1 MIKYIISHP
10 IQYQVPLIRYLSKK
24 IKIEVAYRS
33 NISLKPFYDKEF
45 DKNVVIQKNLIKG
58 YKNYFLKHIGSNK
71 VNAIFPITTEFKSLF
86 SDNTKIIWLHGIKN
100 WYNLIVIVISKFHN
114 KKVFV
119 RDEINNLKKRS
130 FLNKFFNKVFFYII
144 DDFIDCYLSIGIE
157 NTNTLKKYG
166 INKKKI
172 FNVPYVVDNK
182 FFYLKKK
189 NVQQKLKI
197 LFTGKLIHKKGC
209 DILLKSIFLL
219 NKKNDFK
226 NKTDVII
233 VGEGNLK
240 NNYLELKKK
249 LNLNNVK
256 FCGFKNQNLIKKYY
270 NNSNLFIM
278 PSREENWGLA
288 VNEAM
293 ASSNAIICS
302 NSVGC
307 SKNLVKNNFNGYIF
321 KSDDYIDL
329 ARKIFMFYKN
339 PSRINLFAKNSLKII
354 SKHSF
359 NECYA
364 GIIKAIN
371 HVNKKC

>member
-1 MIKYIISHP
+1 
-10 IQYQVPLIRYLSKK
+10 
-24 IKIEVAYRS
+24 
-33 NISLKPFYDKEF
+33 
-45 DKNVVIQKNLIKG
+45 
-58 YKNYFLKHIGSNK
+58 
-71 VNAIFPITTEFKSLF
+71 
-86 SDNTKIIWLHGIKN
+86 
-100 WYNLIVIVISKFHN
+100 
-114 KKVFV
+114 
-119 RDEINNLKKRS
+119 
-130 FLNKFFNKVFFYII
+130 
-144 DDFIDCYLSIGIE
+144 
-157 NTNTLKKYG
+157 
-166 INKKKI
+166 
-172 FNVPYVVDNK
+172 
-182 FFYLKKK
+182 
-189 NVQQKLKI
+189 
-197 LFTGKLIHKKGC
+197 
-209 DILLKSIFLL
+209 LL

-240 NNYLELKKK
+240 NNYLGLKKK

-307 SKNLVKNNFNGYIF
+307 SKNLIKNNFNGYIF
-321 KSDDYIDL
+321 KSDDYKDL
-329 ARKIFMFYKN
+329 ARKILLFYKN
-339 PSRINLFAKNSLKII
+339 PSRINLFSKNSLKII